1 MGNVLGWLVRV
12 SGTRS
17 AKQARG
23 SGFLREALTRVL
35 RSYGIARGET
45 AAGLLSLTKTAPKT
59 DCDFDPD
66 AWDRGEQHLLAA
78 SGIGR
83 VVLSRLPAMGAT
95 RLPIIEGTQPS
106 WRAVIDVPE
115 DTSKASLSA
124 LHAVGVRGVRFDLGT
139 EGRDSLDPLLTFA
152 DRIVPFGW
160 HVEIKLG
167 AAGAARALA
176 KAEWRLMQF
185 PLAVCFSGLG
195 SHRQHRHAAA
205 FDFVL
210 DMMQL
215 GRYWLKLSNKDL
227 IPSELKIWDEPPPLE
242 RALQAVRKDRLIW
255 GSGKRPDGDGAGYL
269 ASSLALLEKS
279 VPNPGD
285 REQVLTDN
293 PVTLYGFDNG
303 NA

>member
-1 MGNVLGWLVRV
+1 M
-12 SGTRS
+12 
-17 AKQARG
+17 
-23 SGFLREALTRVL
+23 RETLTRVL
-35 RSYGIARGET
+35 RSYGLARGET
-45 AAGLLSLTKTAPKT
+45 AAGLLSLPSTALKT

-66 AWDRGEQHLLAA
+66 AWDRGEQRLLAG

-95 RLPIIEGTQPS
+95 SLPVSDGTAGTAPS
-106 WRAVIDVPE
+106 WRAVIDLPQ
-115 DTSKASLSA
+115 DTGKESLAA

-139 EGRDSLDPLLTFA
+139 PGSDNLDPLLTFA

-167 AAGAARALA
+167 APGAARALA

-195 SHRQHRHAAA
+195 SHRQDRHAEA

-210 DMMQL
+210 GMMQL
-215 GRYWLKLSNKDL
+215 GRYWLKLSGSDL
-227 IPSELKIWDEPPPLE
+227 APPQLKLWDEPLPLT

-255 GSGKRPDGDGAGYL
+255 GSGKQPDGDVTAHL
-269 ASSLALLEKS
+269 TSSLAMLEKC
-279 VPNPGD
+279 VPHPGD
-285 REQVLTDN
+285 REQVLADN
-293 PVTLYGFDNG
+293 PATLYGFDSG
-303 NA
+303 NS